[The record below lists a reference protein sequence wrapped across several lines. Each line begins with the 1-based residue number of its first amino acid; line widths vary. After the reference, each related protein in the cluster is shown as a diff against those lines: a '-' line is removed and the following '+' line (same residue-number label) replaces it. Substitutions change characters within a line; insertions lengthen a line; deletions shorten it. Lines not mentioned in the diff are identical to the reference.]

1 MGARD
6 PRVDDY
12 LRGTVAALLATR
24 EHVNVFVYDGGIVS
38 DPDGLITAGQ
48 GNSTARTIGSARE
61 TSYPRTLCW
70 RSSGDGWP
78 TTAPAAGDA

>member
-12 LRGTVAALLATR
+12 LRGNVAALLATR
-24 EHVNVFVYDGGIVS
+24 DHVNVFVYDGGIVS
-38 DPDGLITAGQ
+38 DPDGLIAAGQ

>member
-12 LRGTVAALLATR
+12 LQGNVAALLATR

-38 DPDGLITAGQ
+38 DPLRAHHRRAGQ
-48 GNSTARTIGSARE
+48 LDEAHDRLRTGDVV
-61 TSYPRTLCW
+61 PRTLCW